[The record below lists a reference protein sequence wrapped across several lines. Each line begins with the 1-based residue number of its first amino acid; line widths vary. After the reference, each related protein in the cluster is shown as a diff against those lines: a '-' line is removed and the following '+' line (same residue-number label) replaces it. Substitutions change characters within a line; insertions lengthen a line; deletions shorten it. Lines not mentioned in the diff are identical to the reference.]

1 MMKRIVLITIS
12 VFLLS
17 SVTYA
22 GSIGNKVEPIGDMK
36 FAAVAEGNFIFDRD
50 IKASGSSTSGSTITS
65 FEFSEVNQEYAKL
78 IMGVTDYVN
87 IYTKL
92 GGSKIG
98 EAKLK
103 FSSGEDVKF
112 ESDHNFLYGGGFN
125 AVYKLGNKEK
135 YFIGLNGDFSF
146 YEVDTEK
153 LDITT
158 GASVSNVSGEIKN
171 KEYQLGGYAGTRMDI
186 NDNVAFVPYAGI
198 FWNKFNTKTDGIKY
212 TISGTGYTLTYDN
225 DADDEVGVGIGAD
238 VELFKNF
245 TLNIEGRFAAGNA
258 VSFGGTYKF

>member
-1 MMKRIVLITIS
+1 MAIAKILLLVMS

-17 SVTYA
+17 SATYA
-22 GSIGNKVEPIGDMK
+22 GSIGNKIEPIGDMK
-36 FAAVAEGNFIFDRD
+36 FAATAEGNFIFDRD

-78 IMGVTDYVN
+78 LMGVTDYLN

-103 FSSGEDVKF
+103 FSSGEDVKV

-125 AVYKLGNKEK
+125 AVYKLGNEEK
-135 YFIGLNGDFSF
+135 YFIGLSGDFSF
-146 YEVDTEK
+146 YGVDTEK
-153 LDITT
+153 LDIT
-158 GASVSNVSGEIKN
+158 GASVSNISGEIKN
-171 KEYQLGGYAGTRMDI
+171 KEYQLGGYAGTRINI
-186 NDNVAFVPYAGI
+186 NDNAAFIPYAGI
-198 FWNKFNTKTDGIKY
+198 FWNKFNTKTGGIKY
-212 TISGTGYTLTYDN
+212 TISGTEYTLTYDN
-225 DADDEVGVGIGAD
+225 DADDEVGAGVGAD